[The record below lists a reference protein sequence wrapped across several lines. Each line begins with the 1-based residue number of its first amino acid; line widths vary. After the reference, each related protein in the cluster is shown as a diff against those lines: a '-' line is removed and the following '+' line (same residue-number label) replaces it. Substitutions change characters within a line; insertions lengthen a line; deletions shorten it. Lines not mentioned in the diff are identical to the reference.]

1 MEAILSVLPIYF
13 FIFLGF
19 IAKKNLKTQID
30 EKSLVLLS
38 LYFLQPIMIFWGL
51 TKEPINYEFVIS
63 PLFFLISMGSTLF
76 LMLLYSKI
84 IFASKTDEN
93 IFLATALIG
102 NTGNLGIPLGI
113 ALFGEQSV
121 PYTSIINITNIFFMY
136 TISIYFFAIDKFS
149 FKDSIKS
156 IFKIPVIWFALF
168 ALLVNYY
175 QVPIPKEFNFAL
187 EMGAYTSLTL
197 QLIIFGTY
205 LYSVKV
211 KSIPWKLSLQISFA
225 KHILLPIAGILIVV
239 NFSNLNTMVASILIM
254 ELMMPLAVNNVN
266 FSVIYNT
273 KPTDVAAT
281 ILISSAI
288 FVALLYFYIEIIK
301 FFIK

>member
-19 IAKKNLKTQID
+19 IAKKNLKNQID

-121 PYTSIINITNIFFMY
+121 PYTSIINIANIFFMY
-136 TISIYFFAIDKFS
+136 TISIYFFARDKFN

>member
-1 MEAILSVLPIYF
+1 MLSVLPIYF

-30 EKSLVLLS
+30 EKTLVLLS

-51 TKEPINYEFVIS
+51 TKEPINYEFVLS
-63 PLFFLISMGSTLF
+63 PIFFLICMGSTLL
-76 LMLLYSKI
+76 LMLLYSK
-84 IFASKTDEN
+84 FLFSSKTDEN

-113 ALFGEQSV
+113 ALFGVESV
-121 PYTSIINITNIFFMY
+121 PYTSIINIANIFFMY
-136 TISIYFFAIDKFS
+136 TISIYFFARDKFN
-149 FKDSIKS
+149 FKESIKS
-156 IFKIPVIWFALF
+156 IFKIPVIWFAIF
-168 ALLVNYY
+168 ALAFNYFEFK
-175 QVPIPKEFNFAL
+175 IPKEFDFAL
-187 EMGAYTSLTL
+187 QMGAYTSLTL

-211 KSIPWKLSLQISFA
+211 KTIPWKLSLQISFA
-225 KHILLPIAGILIVV
+225 KHILLPIIGIIVVV
-239 NFSNLNTMVASILIM
+239 NFTNFNPMIASILIM

-266 FSVIYNT
+266 FSVVYNT

-281 ILISSAI
+281 ILVSSAI
-288 FVALLYFYIEIIK
+288 FIAILHFYIEIIDY
-301 FFIK
+301 FIG

>member
-136 TISIYFFAIDKFS
+136 TISIYFFARDKFS

-211 KSIPWKLSLQISFA
+211 KSIPWKLSLQISFV

-239 NFSNLNTMVASILIM
+239 NFTNLNTMVASILIM

>member
-121 PYTSIINITNIFFMY
+121 PYTSIINIANIFFMY
-136 TISIYFFAIDKFS
+136 TISIYFFARDKFN

-211 KSIPWKLSLQISFA
+211 KSIPWKLSLQISFV

-239 NFSNLNTMVASILIM
+239 NFTNLNTMVASILIM

-288 FVALLYFYIEIIK
+288 FVALLYFYIEILI
-301 FFIK
+301 FL

>member
-19 IAKKNLKTQID
+19 IAKKNLKNQID

-121 PYTSIINITNIFFMY
+121 PYTSIINIANIFFMY
-136 TISIYFFAIDKFS
+136 TISIYFFARDKFN

-211 KSIPWKLSLQISFA
+211 KSIPWKLSLQISFV

-239 NFSNLNTMVASILIM
+239 NFTNLNTMVASILIM

>member
-136 TISIYFFAIDKFS
+136 TISIYFFARDKFS

-239 NFSNLNTMVASILIM
+239 NFTNLNTMVASILIM

-288 FVALLYFYIEIIK
+288 FVALLYFYIEILN
-301 FFIK
+301 FL